1 MKAVS
6 GYKDLMCI
14 SWSVSEITSRAEKE
28 MKRCTDCCR
37 YIQEGKNFDYLM
49 LFLAY

>member
-14 SWSVSEITSRAEKE
+14 SWSVSEITSTITRAG
-28 MKRCTDCCR
+28 MKFHYYRGDDGEI
-37 YIQEGKNFDYLM
+37 YFDDEPEGGKPE
-49 LFLAY
+49 

>member
-14 SWSVSEITSRAEKE
+14 SWSVSEITSSHDGEHDKHHE
-28 MKRCTDCCR
+28 ELKG
-37 YIQEGKNFDYLM
+37 IHG
-49 LFLAY
+49 